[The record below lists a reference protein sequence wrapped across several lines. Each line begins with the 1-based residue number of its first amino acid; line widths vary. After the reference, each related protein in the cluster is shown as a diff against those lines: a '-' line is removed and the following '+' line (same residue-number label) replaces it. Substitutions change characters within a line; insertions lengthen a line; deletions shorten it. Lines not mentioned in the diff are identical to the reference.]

1 MGNNKSID
9 IVEEVIIIEELGVPQ
24 FDDIFPKLN
33 QVLKD
38 FPKLVPLDK
47 TIAYCAKSSID
58 LHLRRK
64 HLYKFMGSVK

>member
-1 MGNNKSID
+1 MGNIKSID

-38 FPKLVPLDK
+38 FPKLVPLD
-47 TIAYCAKSSID
+47 
-58 LHLRRK
+58 
-64 HLYKFMGSVK
+64 